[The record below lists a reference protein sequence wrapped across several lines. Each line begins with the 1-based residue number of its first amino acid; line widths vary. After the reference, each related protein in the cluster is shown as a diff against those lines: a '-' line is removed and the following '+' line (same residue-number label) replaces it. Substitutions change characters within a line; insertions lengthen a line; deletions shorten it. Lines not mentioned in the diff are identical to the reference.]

1 MDHAALKSLWEEHEE
16 AFRALLRIPSCYD
29 AATVS
34 EEMPYGAPVAE
45 AWRTMKEIC
54 AEAGFVIREYEH
66 RVFSASYGEGPRI
79 DIASHLDVVEP
90 GGGWSH
96 DPFGAV
102 KENGRIFG
110 RGTQDMKSGAWASF
124 LALKAFKDSG
134 ITPRREFRLV
144 YGTDEERTMED
155 MRCYVRHAGLPV
167 FAFSPDCEFPI
178 YLGEKGAIMWTLSG
192 SYSGEIKAL
201 DAGVQCN
208 VISPSAKAC
217 LRDGTELS
225 FTGRAA
231 HASRPQEG
239 ENATVKL
246 LAALRDRLPED
257 ALIARLYAF
266 FADPYGERAG
276 IATRHPVMG
285 KLTMNPGILK
295 ITEDGRLEAQI
306 DVRYPA
312 GVLSEEIFGVFKA
325 AFPEL
330 SPTMP
335 YDDPPTLADA
345 GDPHIGALM
354 QAYHAIT
361 GKTCGLV
368 VSGGVSYAKVLGN
381 CVTFGPVPEDAA
393 RLAHQRDE
401 SIAVEDCIKALE
413 IYYESIVRM
422 NSLLKT
428 E

>member
-1 MDHAALKSLWEEHEE
+1 MDHAALKKLWEERED
-16 AFRALLRIPSCYD
+16 AFLKLLRIPSCYD

-45 AWRTMKEIC
+45 AFRYMKEIC
-54 AEAGFVIREYEH
+54 AEAGFAIREYDH
-66 RVFSASYGEGPRI
+66 RVFFASYGTGPRI

-90 GGGWSH
+90 GGGWTH

-102 KENGRIFG
+102 KENGRIYG
-110 RGTQDMKSGAWASF
+110 RGAQDMKSGAWASF
-124 LALKAFKDSG
+124 LALKAFMDSG

-167 FAFSPDCEFPI
+167 FAFSPDCEFPL

-192 SYSGEIKAL
+192 KYSGEIRSL

-208 VISPSAKAC
+208 VISPSAKAV

-225 FTGRAA
+225 FAGRAA
-231 HASRPQEG
+231 HASRPEEG

-246 LAALRDRLPED
+246 LAALCDRLPED

-276 IATRHPVMG
+276 IANRHPVMG
-285 KLTMNPGILK
+285 KLTMNLGILK
-295 ITEDGRLEAQI
+295 ITEDGRLTAQI

-312 GVLSEEIFGVFKA
+312 DVRSEEIFRVFKE

-330 SPTMP
+330 SPAMP
-335 YDDPPTLADA
+335 YDDPPTLTDA
-345 GDPHIGALM
+345 EDPHIGALM
-354 QAYHAIT
+354 QAYRGVT
-361 GKTCGLV
+361 GEACDLR

-381 CVTFGPVPEDAA
+381 CVTFGPVPDNAA
-393 RLAHQRDE
+393 KLAHQRDE
-401 SIAVEDCIKALE
+401 SIAVEDCIRALE

-422 NSLLKT
+422 NAL
-428 E
+428 EGE